1 MWKRMARIHLDCAT
15 LLARRC
21 VKTGAWPAVPKINED
36 LTNLL
41 LQEEANRASS
51 ARNGID
57 AATLQRLTDAW
68 HDFLPCRARP
78 SSKGRQ
84 GPPRLQVHDGA
95 SCCSMHRS
103 GSDCPPRQ
111 PTP

>member
-1 MWKRMARIHLDCAT
+1 MARIHLDCAT

-78 SSKGRQ
+78 SSR
-84 GPPRLQVHDGA
+84 A
-95 SCCSMHRS
+95 ARS
-103 GSDCPPRQ
+103 
-111 PTP
+111 PTPASA